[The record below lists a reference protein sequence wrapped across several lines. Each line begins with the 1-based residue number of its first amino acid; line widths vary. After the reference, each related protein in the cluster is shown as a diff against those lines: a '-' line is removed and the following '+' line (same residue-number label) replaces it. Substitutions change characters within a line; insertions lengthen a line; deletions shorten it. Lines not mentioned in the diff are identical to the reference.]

1 MTKYERLAQS
11 LEQDIMQ
18 QIYKQGGERLPSIG
32 TMAKKTRM

>member
-18 QIYKQGGERLPSIG
+18 QIYKQGERLPSIG